1 MVEYNNIGVWNITLY
16 KTDDEGNVLTDK
28 DGNTKLFTTDVC
40 MSYITD
46 RLEID
51 NLQELQE

>member
-1 MVEYNNIGVWNITLY
+1 MVEFNNIGVWDITLY

>member
-1 MVEYNNIGVWNITLY
+1 MVEFNNIGVWDITFY
-16 KTDDEGNVLTDK
+16 KSDDKGNELKDK
-28 DGNTKLFTTDVC
+28 DGNIKLFTTDVC